1 MMKII
6 RSSLLPFIAASHEDP
21 ADPGSLKRV
30 LFTLK
35 DFPKSHILQMINWAK
50 IEAGK
55 SFRTH
60 YHEDMDEVF
69 IIIRGTAAIK
79 IGNEKEDMQA
89 GDAVLVPAGSA
100 HAMKNTGNEAMEYL
114 VAGISRGKGGKTVVI

>member
-1 MMKII
+1 M
-6 RSSLLPFIAASHEDP
+6 PYVAASHEDP

-50 IEAGK
+50 IEPGK

-69 IIIRGTAAIK
+69 IIMKGSATILVDGMAEAV
-79 IGNEKEDMQA
+79 GV
-89 GDAVLVPAGSA
+89 GDAMLITAGSR
-100 HAMKNTGNEAMEYL
+100 HRMENRSDSVVEYL
-114 VAGISRGKGGKTVVI
+114 VIGVSQDNDGKTILT